1 MLVFSIIG
9 FPKYKRIAMRK
20 ISGLFVLSIM
30 VVNGLSQDAD
40 PVSDADSSIMKDTIY
55 ESGEKIEL
63 YSALD
68 SINYFF
74 GISLGHSVKGATFK
88 TDPALIAVGLYQA
101 LEGTT
106 SYSMAQSQM
115 IVQRINQRLLDARL
129 DSAQYIPDENLL
141 AGREFLAENSTREEV
156 QTTLSG
162 LQYEILI
169 EGTGPKP
176 IATDSVEVH
185 YEGMFIDGEIF
196 DSSYER
202 GNPTIFPLPMVIAG
216 WREGLQLMPVGS
228 TFKLYVPY
236 NLAYGSRRAGPIPPY
251 STLVFRITL
260 LGIH

>member
-1 MLVFSIIG
+1 
-9 FPKYKRIAMRK
+9 MRK
-20 ISGLFVLSIM
+20 ISVLFVLSCL
-30 VVNGLSQDAD
+30 VVNVISQDGAPGSNAD
-40 PVSDADSSIMKDTIY
+40 PLVKKDTVY

-74 GISLGHSVKGATFK
+74 GISLGHSIKGATFK

-101 LEGTT
+101 LEGTV
-106 SYSMAQSQM
+106 SYSMAQSKM
-115 IVQRINQRLLDARL
+115 IVQDINERLLNEKL
-129 DSAQYIPDENLL
+129 DSANHLPDENLL
-141 AGREFLAENSTREEV
+141 AGREFLAENARREEV

-169 EGTGPKP
+169 EGSGPKP
-176 IATDSVEVH
+176 MATDSVEVH

-251 STLVFRITL
+251 STLVFRIAL